1 MEQQAVHL
9 ISSQAQSTTLAIFL
23 HSSMKKNEYVAHK
36 GFEPLILRMR
46 ISRPGPTRRMRRI
59 FSLQNYVILL
69 FYPNIFILILNK
81 IAFYLTKR

>member
-46 ISRPGPTRRMRRI
+46 ISRPGPTRRMRRLISGCKITTIIDTDKINRGFFLFI
-59 FSLQNYVILL
+59 FS
-69 FYPNIFILILNK
+69 
-81 IAFYLTKR
+81 